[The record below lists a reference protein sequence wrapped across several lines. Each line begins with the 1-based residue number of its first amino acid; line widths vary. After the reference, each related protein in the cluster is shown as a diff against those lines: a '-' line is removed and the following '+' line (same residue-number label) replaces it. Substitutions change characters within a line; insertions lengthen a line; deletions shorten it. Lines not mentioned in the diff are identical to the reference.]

1 MRARAMLATA
11 LLTLLLL
18 AAAVDEAVCACNEE
32 KGEACAGRPVEWT
45 QPRNAVSS
53 TNGRIEKNAGGN
65 ERNAG
70 AVSASSVSNYDRPI
84 MTDPTVANGVE
95 FTIDS
100 AGRRFRV
107 GLSRAAKPVTYD
119 GDIDFAIG
127 MGGQSMPGLLT
138 LGGQGGRPAP
148 FASWRFRRIFL
159 PISHYFEQHA

>member
-1 MRARAMLATA
+1 MLATA

-18 AAAVDEAVCACNEE
+18 AAAVEEAVCACNEE
-32 KGEACAGRPVEWT
+32 KGEACTGRPVEWT

-53 TNGRIEKNAGGN
+53 TAGRIEKNAGGN

-70 AVSASSVSNYDRPI
+70 AVSASSVSRYGS
-84 MTDPTVANGVE
+84 DPTVANGVE

-100 AGRRFRV
+100 AGRRFRA

-148 FASWRFRRIFL
+148 FASWRFRRIFSAHFPL
-159 PISHYFEQHA
+159 F